1 MSEATENN
9 VATEEHE
16 ADENNVATEIAA
28 EGAAELVAAEASEAA
43 EAPSPAAAVPA
54 RARAGRLAL
63 AAIVMLAVVALDQLS
78 KAWARAAL
86 AEGPMTFI
94 PGILDFNLT
103 FNTGAAFSIGQ
114 GKGLLFVAVAVAVAI
129 AILVLVWR
137 EPKLPLPLLCAL
149 ACVAGGGL
157 GNMIDRVALGKVT
170 DFIATAFIDFPI
182 FNVADMFVTCG
193 VVVAI
198 ILIFM
203 LDKE

>member
-1 MSEATENN
+1 MSEATEIKE
-9 VATEEHE
+9 TFE
-16 ADENNVATEIAA
+16 DA
-28 EGAAELVAAEASEAA
+28 EGLAELGDEAA
-43 EAPSPAAAVPA
+43 DVRAAAPA

-63 AAIVMLAVVALDQLS
+63 AAIIMLAVVALDQLS

-86 AEGPMTFI
+86 AEASMTFI
-94 PGILDFNLT
+94 PGILDFRLA

-129 AILVLVWR
+129 AIFVLVWR
-137 EPKLPLPLLCAL
+137 EPKLPLPLVCAL
-149 ACVAGGGL
+149 SCVAGGGL

-198 ILIFM
+198 VLIFM